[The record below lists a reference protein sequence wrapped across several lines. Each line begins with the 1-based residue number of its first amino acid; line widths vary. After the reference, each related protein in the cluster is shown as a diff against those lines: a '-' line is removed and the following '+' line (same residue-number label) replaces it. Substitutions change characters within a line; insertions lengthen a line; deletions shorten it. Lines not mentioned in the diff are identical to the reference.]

1 MDGLFTRKDWELKL
15 NLTGKGTVI
24 AIIDSGI
31 NTEHSAFQWPASLRN
46 REVMPKVLPAPDFSR
61 NFNPDQLQNDIT
73 DLSGHGTLCAGIT
86 AGSSYAGKFPGGVA
100 PQAKLIVCRTDN
112 SEDQVAQALDH
123 LIEIQTRQENRI
135 RVHIV
140 SMSFGY
146 EKLDERIEA
155 RIAHLKWNHGTI
167 FVASAGNDGQRSPI
181 TYPGKSD
188 NVICIGANEYFGH
201 ETDFSTVGSKV
212 VYLAPGK
219 NIIGPATHTRE
230 CLGKR
235 HCTCRQSPNHTPE
248 CAALQCMCPAEDR
261 EPLRCDSGTSF
272 AAPAVAGL
280 TSLFIELA
288 IKEYD
293 TETLP
298 IAVICKLLERSS
310 SNRTLRPKQYLEEL
324 TENPGILRTLC
335 HQLTNTKLERRQQI
349 PRTAPLTQSG
359 PPLGPPP
366 PPPPP
371 PLPPP
376 R

>member
-15 NLTGKGTVI
+15 NVTGKGTVI

-31 NTEHSAFQWPASLRN
+31 NVEHSAFQWPASY
-46 REVMPKVLPAPDFSR
+46 REDKPKVLPAPDFSR
-61 NFNPDQLQNDIT
+61 NFNSDQLQNDIT

-181 TYPGKSD
+181 TYPGKND
-188 NVICIGANEYFGH
+188 NAICIGAHDYYG
-201 ETDFSTVGSKV
+201 DPAKFSSKGQKV
-212 VYLAPGK
+212 DYLAPGE
-219 NIIGPATHTRE
+219 NIIGPATHTQE

-235 HCTCRQSPNHTPE
+235 HCTCKQSPNHTSE
-248 CAALQCMCPAEDR
+248 CAALQCTCPAEYKQA
-261 EPLRCDSGTSF
+261 LRCDSGTSL

-280 TSLFIELA
+280 ISLFIELA

-293 TETLP
+293 TKTLP

-335 HQLTNTKLERRQQI
+335 HRLTNTELERRQQI
-349 PRTAPLTQSG
+349 PRTASVTQLTQNPG
-359 PPLGPPP
+359 MLGTLCPPTTTL
-366 PPPPP
+366 
-371 PLPPP
+371 